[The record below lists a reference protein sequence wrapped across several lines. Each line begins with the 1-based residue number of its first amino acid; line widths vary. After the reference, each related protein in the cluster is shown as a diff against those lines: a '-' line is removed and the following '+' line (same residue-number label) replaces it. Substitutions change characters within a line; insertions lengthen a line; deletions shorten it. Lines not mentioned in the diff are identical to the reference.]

1 MFPVELSYFNAVQE
15 SEKNECVSCVMSVS
29 KEILG
34 VLSIVYGCNY
44 PKWKRP
50 MEQRYRETLNG
61 GKIPALALP
70 WFSQKIALVGY
81 FTAAFLLNRFLN
93 IFLWRIH
100 RKIYWKHQNSSSPS
114 GIIACDELCVTGRE
128 SRGTTAWPSP
138 KSSYQANLRSEC
150 GVCQPDH
157 QNQTPNYIQLGQTRV
172 KWRLFAFIY
181 E

>member
-1 MFPVELSYFNAVQE
+1 MDVTNPSERDQWSRGTEKPWMVAKSLHWLCLGFPKRLLFGYF
-15 SEKNECVSCVMSVS
+15 M
-29 KEILG
+29 
-34 VLSIVYGCNY
+34 
-44 PKWKRP
+44 
-50 MEQRYRETLNG
+50 
-61 GKIPALALP
+61 
-70 WFSQKIALVGY
+70 GY